1 MIFTISYEYFVD
13 LMQYFLT
20 HKFDAS
26 LFVS

>member
-13 LMQYFLT
+13 LMQYLLT
-20 HKFDAS
+20 HMFDAS